1 MCYETSLTDAV
12 AAAELFL
19 VLRRQL
25 GAKRLCD
32 LR

>member
-25 GAKRLCD
+25 GAKLCD